1 MSWAEIKKA
10 INSNI
15 SKSLD
20 VLITEK
26 SNEVK
31 TVANNN
37 NSLLNN
43 STYGLSALQS
53 IISNIKSLLEN
64 TTYGLNAIKTT
75 VNSVNNTVSVVGNIP
90 SVKSVQRGKVNT
102 VDGISTMDNGFPL
115 NARGNTYYYD
125 ITINSVNMDKSI
137 VFIDGNAIL
146 SNSNNYSFTL
156 LNSNTIRLYWGARE
170 SNTLWGFTWQVIE
183 FY

>member
-26 SNEVK
+26 SNEILTK
-31 TVANNN
+31 
-37 NSLLNN
+37 L
-43 STYGLSALQS
+43 
-53 IISNIKSLLEN
+53 
-64 TTYGLNAIKTT
+64 
-75 VNSVNNTVSVVGNIP
+75 NSVYNTVTVKGNIP

-102 VDGISTMDNGFPL
+102 VGGISTMDNGFPL

-137 VFIDGNAIL
+137 VFIDGSARDVYDCF
-146 SNSNNYSFTL
+146 NYSFTL

>member
-10 INSNI
+10 IKSNI
-15 SKSLD
+15 SKSID

-26 SNEVK
+26 SNELS
-31 TVANNN
+31 TSIGNN

-53 IISNIKSLLEN
+53 IISNVKSLLEN
-64 TTYGLNAIKTT
+64 TIYGLKAIKDT

-90 SVKSVQRGKVNT
+90 SVKSVQRGTSSVVSGSTSITISSVNT
-102 VDGISTMDNGFPL
+102 S
-115 NARGNTYYYD
+115 
-125 ITINSVNMDKSI
+125 KSI
-137 VFIDGNAIL
+137 VIIQGGGSIKIVTGDNVIDDRHY
-146 SNSNNYSFTL
+146 YSCVYGV
-156 LNSNTIRLYWGARE
+156 LNSTSISLYSSGENRCVC
-170 SNTLWGFTWQVIE
+170 SWQVIE

>member
-31 TVANNN
+31 TVANSN
-37 NSLLNN
+37 NSL
-43 STYGLSALQS
+43 
-53 IISNIKSLLEN
+53 ISSIKSLLEN

-90 SVKSVQRGKVNT
+90 SVKSVQRGTANGNGPINISSVN
-102 VDGISTMDNGFPL
+102 VNKSIVILNGGY
-115 NARGNTYYYD
+115 N
-125 ITINSVNMDKSI
+125 TINSGYCAVMLTK
-137 VFIDGNAIL
+137 F
-146 SNSNNYSFTL
+146 NSTNFSVTYGDYFS
-156 LNSNTIRLYWGARE
+156 
-170 SNTLWGFTWQVIE
+170 WQVIE

>member
-26 SNEVK
+26 CNELQSKLNSVYNTV
-31 TVANNN
+31 TVA
-37 NSLLNN
+37 
-43 STYGLSALQS
+43 
-53 IISNIKSLLEN
+53 
-64 TTYGLNAIKTT
+64 
-75 VNSVNNTVSVVGNIP
+75 GNIP

-102 VDGISTMDNGFPL
+102 SGGASITISSVNPSKSILIVQGGAYSSSSPGVAYGTMDTSG
-115 NARGNTYYYD
+115 TS
-125 ITINSVNMDKSI
+125 ITLCISSAEKGTCS
-137 VFIDGNAIL
+137 
-146 SNSNNYSFTL
+146 
-156 LNSNTIRLYWGARE
+156 
-170 SNTLWGFTWQVIE
+170 WQVIE

>member
-26 SNEVK
+26 SNEILTK
-31 TVANNN
+31 
-37 NSLLNN
+37 L
-43 STYGLSALQS
+43 
-53 IISNIKSLLEN
+53 
-64 TTYGLNAIKTT
+64 
-75 VNSVNNTVSVVGNIP
+75 NSVYNTVTVKGNIP

-102 VDGISTMDNGFPL
+102 VDHISTKNDGFIILSNTNYP
-115 NARGNTYYYD
+115 TYYYD
-125 ITINSVNMDKSI
+125 ITINPVNMDKSI
-137 VFIDGNAIL
+137 VFIDGTAH
-146 SNSNNYSFTL
+146 SGDCDNYSFTL
-156 LNSNTIRLYWGARE
+156 LNSNTIRVYWGCYGT
-170 SNTLWGFTWQVIE
+170 NDGCVINGFTWQVIE

>member
-20 VLITEK
+20 ILITEK

-31 TVANNN
+31 TVANSN

-90 SVKSVQRGKVNT
+90 SVKSVQRGNV
-102 VDGISTMDNGFPL
+102 SDNYSE
-115 NARGNTYYYD
+115 NV
-125 ITINSVNMDKSI
+125 TINISSVNVNKSI
-137 VFIDGNAIL
+137 VILNGGMTSNYFSPVVLVTLTSTNFSVSNAYEF
-146 SNSNNYSFTL
+146 S
-156 LNSNTIRLYWGARE
+156 
-170 SNTLWGFTWQVIE
+170 WQVIE